1 MKGVSY
7 QFVVLPGG
15 KLPGPISK
23 AIRSVLE
30 GSVGKIVNVT
40 VAQQEKIRSLKQNA
54 FYWGFVIP
62 PIRKRLIEAGNMMT
76 PKQVHEL
83 IRQSVADSIF
93 AMTII
98 LPNGQP
104 RIIYRSSTELTTTEW
119 EDFVTLVRAWAG
131 QWDIIIPFP
140 NEVAVE
146 IDDEKGVDAEINY

>member
-1 MKGVSY
+1 MKGVAY
-7 QFVVLPGG
+7 QFEVLPGG
-15 KLPGPISK
+15 RLPGPISK

-40 VAQQEKIRSLKQNA
+40 VAHQEKIRSLKQNA

-62 PIRKRLIEAGNMMT
+62 PIRKKLIASGNMMT
-76 PKQVHEL
+76 PRQVHEL
-83 IRQSVADSIF
+83 IRQDIAGAVF

-104 RIIYRSSTELTTTEW
+104 RIIYRSSTELTTAEW
-119 EDFVTLVRAWAG
+119 EDFITMVRVWAG
-131 QWDIIIPFP
+131 KWEIHIPFP

-146 IDDEKGVDAEINY
+146 IDDQNGVDAGIDH